1 MNYDEYV
8 NTAQQAGQAYEAG
21 QHEEAL
27 TIFRTLIASDISD
40 LDKAMMY
47 RNMGVIQEEL
57 GREQD
62 ALSSYE
68 RGSSYERM
76 HGRINVAEMKAS
88 YLYRLGRLAESLRE
102 YEGLLLRPSLT
113 EEEKNRLRYNAAAI
127 RNEIG

>member
-8 NTAQQAGQAYEAG
+8 DTARRAGQAYEGG

-27 TIFRTLIASDISD
+27 AIFRTLVTSDISD
-40 LDKAMMY
+40 LDKAAMY

-68 RGSSYERM
+68 RGISYERM
-76 HGRINVAEMKAS
+76 HGRIMVGEMKAS
-88 YLYRLGRLAESLRE
+88 FLYRLGRLAESLRE

-113 EEEKNRLRYNAAAI
+113 EEEKNRLAHNVAAI
-127 RNEIG
+127 RNELG

>member
-1 MNYDEYV
+1 MNYEEYV
-8 NTAQQAGQAYEAG
+8 NAAQQAGQAYDAG

-27 TIFRTLIASDISD
+27 NIFRTLSTSDISD
-40 LDKAMMY
+40 LDKATMY

-113 EEEKNRLRYNAAAI
+113 EEEKNRISYNVAAI

>member
-1 MNYDEYV
+1 MDYDEYV
-8 NTAQQAGQAYEAG
+8 DTARQAGQAYEAG

-27 TIFRTLIASDISD
+27 NIFRTLVASDISD

-47 RNMGVIQEEL
+47 QNMGVIQEAM

-62 ALSSYE
+62 ALSSYD
-68 RGSSYERM
+68 RGANYERM
-76 HGRINVAEMKAS
+76 HGRIFVAEMKAS

-113 EEEKNRLRYNAAAI
+113 EEEKNRLRCNVAAI
-127 RNEIG
+127 SNEIG

>member
-8 NTAQQAGQAYEAG
+8 DTAQRAGQEYEAG
-21 QHEEAL
+21 RHEEAL
-27 TIFRTLIASDISD
+27 AIFRTLVTSDISD

-47 RNMGVIQEEL
+47 RNMGVIQEEI

-62 ALSSYE
+62 ALSSYD
-68 RGSSYERM
+68 RGAGYERM
-76 HGRINVAEMKAS
+76 HGRIMVAEMKAS

-113 EEEKNRLRYNAAAI
+113 EEEKNRLSNNVAAI
-127 RNEIG
+127 RKEIG